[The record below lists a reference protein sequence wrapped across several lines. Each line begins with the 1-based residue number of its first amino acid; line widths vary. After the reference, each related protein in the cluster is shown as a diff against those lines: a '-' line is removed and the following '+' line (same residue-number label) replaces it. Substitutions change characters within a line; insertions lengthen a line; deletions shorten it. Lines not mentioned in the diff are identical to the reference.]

1 MRPIRVGVITFDWYP
16 YEPRALRLTRAAADA
31 GYLVDVICT
40 RKSHEKFHELEEN
53 THIYRLPMKRGGNA
67 SLSSKVLFWCLFV
80 LLAGITA
87 AWLHLRHRYKIVHV
101 HNMPDFLVFSALI
114 PKLFGAKIILDVQD
128 VTPELM
134 KAKLKGRE
142 RSWII
147 RFALWQERISTAFA
161 NHIVT
166 TGPLF
171 EECLLQRGVPAE
183 KITSI
188 LNSADPSLF
197 PPERRCLPPF
207 DTATEEGRPF
217 ILMYHGTIEER
228 NGLGTAIRAFAL
240 ARTTIPNLR
249 LDIQGG
255 GGYLSEVK
263 QLAQDLGLGDSV
275 LFTGSVTVD
284 KLADFVVHGDVG
296 IIPYRQDGFMEIVLP
311 TKAYEFA
318 WMGRAM
324 IASDTRAMR
333 SMFRP
338 EAVVL
343 CEPDK
348 PESFAEA
355 IIDLYQHPEKRSRM
369 IQYASED
376 YEAYRWEVM
385 AKRYQQLLKM
395 LLSSSDL
402 RGV

>member
-1 MRPIRVGVITFDWYP
+1 MQPIRLGVITFDWYP

-40 RKSHEKFHELEEN
+40 RKSHEKFHELEGN
-53 THIYRLPMKRGGNA
+53 THIYRLPLKRGGNS
-67 SLSSKVLFWCLFV
+67 SLTSKALFWCLFV
-80 LLAGITA
+80 LFAGITIT
-87 AWLHLRHRYKIVHV
+87 LLQLKHRYRIIHV
-101 HNMPDFLVFSALI
+101 HNMPDFLVFSAVI

-134 KAKLKGRE
+134 QAKAKRQDH
-142 RSWII
+142 SSVV
-147 RFALWQERISTAFA
+147 RFALWQEHISTAFA
-161 NHIVT
+161 DHIVT

-171 EECLLQRGVPAE
+171 EELLVQRGVPAK

-188 LNSADPSLF
+188 LNSADPALF
-197 PPERRCLPPF
+197 PAERRCSPPF
-207 DTATEEGRPF
+207 DVASEEERPF
-217 ILMYHGTIEER
+217 ILMYHGTIEQR
-228 NGLGTAIRAFAL
+228 NGLETALRACAL
-240 ARTTIPNLR
+240 ARATVPHLR

-255 GGYLSEVK
+255 GGHLPTLK
-263 QLAQDLGLGDSV
+263 RLAQELGLQDTV

-284 KLADFVVHGDVG
+284 KLVDFVVHGDVG
-296 IIPYRQDGFMEIVLP
+296 IIPYQRDGFMDIVLP

-333 SMFRP
+333 SMFRQ

-348 PESFAEA
+348 PEAFADA
-355 IIDLYQHPEKRSRM
+355 IIDLYQHPEKRSHM
-369 IQYASED
+369 IHCAAED
-376 YEAYRWEVM
+376 YETYRWEVM
-385 AKRYQQLLKM
+385 AKLYQHLLEA
-395 LLSSSDL
+395 LL
-402 RGV
+402 RKA